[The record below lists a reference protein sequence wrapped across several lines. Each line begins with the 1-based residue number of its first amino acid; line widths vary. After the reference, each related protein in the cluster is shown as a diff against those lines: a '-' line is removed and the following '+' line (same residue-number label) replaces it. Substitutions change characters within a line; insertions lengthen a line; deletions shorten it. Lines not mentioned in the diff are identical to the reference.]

1 MQKISEILNSPSAPA
16 ETGARASSRL
26 MMSMYNELTQWAN
39 DAINA
44 DSWRINPNLAVPSE
58 SEEMLLAL
66 IDENNR
72 RLRDVQQRAAT
83 TVIEKSLKRHQLET
97 LEIIGAHIKL
107 RASTAGSDA
116 GKLIEWPDWSDAAIR
131 GASVPVSEIGGPRG
145 HGILFPSISCK
156 TIGQPSVDRTVIG
169 KAGTVNGKPVVL
181 CRCSCGRRFLAFELD
196 VVHGGAERCGPDCPN
211 GKSKPPAHK
220 LLKVFR
226 NMYDRC
232 SNSRHKN
239 FDRYGGRGIHVCP
252 EWSSFDAFAKWAA
265 DSGYAEG
272 LTIDRID
279 NDGDYTPEN
288 CRWATRSEQNNNR
301 STCITVEYAGKKMPL
316 KQAAEAAGLP
326 YQALRQRYRAK
337 GERDLFRPIRQRKG
351 VNRE

>member
-1 MQKISEILNSPSAPA
+1 MQKISEILSSPSAPA

-44 DSWRINPNLAVPSE
+44 DSWRINQNLAVPSE

-66 IDENNR
+66 TDENNR

-145 HGILFPSISCK
+145 HGILFPSISCQ
-156 TIGQPSVDRTVIG
+156 TIGQPSVDRTVSG

-211 GKSKPPAHK
+211 GQSKPPAHK

-226 NMYDRC
+226 NMHDRC

>member
-1 MQKISEILNSPSAPA
+1 MEVI
-16 ETGARASSRL
+16 
-26 MMSMYNELTQWAN
+26 
-39 DAINA
+39 
-44 DSWRINPNLAVPSE
+44 
-58 SEEMLLAL
+58 
-66 IDENNR
+66 
-72 RLRDVQQRAAT
+72 AAY
-83 TVIEKSLKRHQLET
+83 L
-97 LEIIGAHIKL
+97 KL
-107 RASTAGSDA
+107 RLEQNRKESSAT
-116 GKLIEWPDWSDAAIR
+116 IEWPDWSDAAIQ
-131 GASVPVSEIGGPRG
+131 GASIPTSEIGRTRG
-145 HGILFPSISCK
+145 RGIPFPSISCK
-156 TIGQPSVDRTVIG
+156 TIGQSSAGRTVIG

-196 VVHGGAERCGPDCPN
+196 VIRGGAERCGPDCPN

-226 NMYDRC
+226 NMHDRC

-316 KQAAEAAGLP
+316 KQAAAAAGLP

-337 GERDLFRPIRQRKG
+337 GERDLFRPIQKRKG
-351 VNRE
+351 VNRK